1 MTWQTELQHIVFSKL
16 FKKRILQG
24 AAIACGL
31 MCIFLLILH
40 ILSEGGSIK
49 PWILVPIAYV
59 SVGGAFGGAFYSLM
73 DVVRNQG
80 AWQKVLANVVS
91 VLTYIVGLYMCL
103 ILGLSVIGLWD

>member
-24 AAIACGL
+24 AAIACVL
-31 MCIFLLILH
+31 VCIFLSILFA
-40 ILSEGGSIK
+40 LSGGGSIK
-49 PWILVPIAYV
+49 PWILVPIVYV

-91 VLTYIVGLYMCL
+91 VLAYMVGLYMFL